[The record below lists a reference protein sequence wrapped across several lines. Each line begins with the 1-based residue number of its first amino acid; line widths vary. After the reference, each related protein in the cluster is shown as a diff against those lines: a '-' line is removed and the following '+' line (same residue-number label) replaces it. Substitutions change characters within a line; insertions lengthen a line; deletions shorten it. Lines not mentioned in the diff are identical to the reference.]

1 MHLKEQKHKHLH
13 GPQETEYGRAI
24 RCNAADSGPLRGL
37 GTTGH
42 SRAWRDRLIFCRS
55 PSQDVGRGTNLRW
68 DRVIYYSG
76 C

>member
-1 MHLKEQKHKHLH
+1 MGVVVL
-13 GPQETEYGRAI
+13 TV
-24 RCNAADSGPLRGL
+24 AAAACDGNDGWGQP
-37 GTTGH
+37 H
-42 SRAWRDRLIFCRS
+42 SRAWRDRLIFRRS